1 MSTTGSDLKRIYD
14 SKIDKAYS
22 AYMTNTEYNDILKQ
36 ALFLSVQDVYQELS
50 DQVDYDDLLS
60 ALKTEQ
66 VFGLNNNKIYVTSIP
81 ISDVLHS
88 APFTATITTAVPHNL
103 KTGDIIGCSAVSGIT
118 VTPDI
123 NTTTFS
129 VTVTSATTFTIVI
142 VTTAGTHTPNTGGI
156 DSVTSSTADDTK
168 IISDYGDL
176 LSLKAKFLQGSDIK
190 ITGASNT
197 QPIRITVNRR
207 NNLKTGEK
215 INISGVVGNSN
226 ANGDHYIKVISS
238 TKFDLYE
245 DKDLLI
251 GKNGNGVFGGV
262 GALKRIYY
270 KVATPYLS
278 SRKISVYEQPT
289 TQNPQFERA
298 DLQLKVYPA
307 DSVCSE
313 ITVDYL
319 RYDLTPISV
328 TDTALDLE
336 QYYSYEF
343 LMYVTDKAS
352 QMFFMRTKDVES
364 FQVSQIQEQAV
375 K

>member
-1 MSTTGSDLKRIYD
+1 MSTTGADLYRIYQN
-14 SKIDKAYS
+14 KIDKAYS

-81 ISDVLHS
+81 ITSVGAGLS
-88 APFTATITTAVPHNL
+88 STITTAVPHNL
-103 KTGDIIGCSAVSGIT
+103 STGDT
-118 VTPDI
+118 VEFSNVTMSIATVPDI
-123 NTTTFS
+123 NT
-129 VTVTSATTFTIVI
+129 ATFTATIFDDTSFGIVFTSNSG
-142 VTTAGTHTPNTGGI
+142 VHTANTGGI
-156 DSVTSSTADDTK
+156 DTVTSSTGVVK

-176 LSLKAKFLQGSDIK
+176 LSLKARFLQGSDIK

-215 INISGVVGNSN
+215 VNISGIVGNSN

-251 GKNGNGVFGGV
+251 GKNGNGTFGGV
-262 GALKRIYY
+262 GTLKRIYY

-352 QMFFMRTKDVES
+352 QMFFARTKDVES
-364 FQVSQIQEQAV
+364 LQL
-375 K
+375 

>member
-1 MSTTGSDLKRIYD
+1 MSTTGADLKRILD
-14 SKIDKAYS
+14 SKIDKSYS
-22 AYMTNTEYNDILKQ
+22 AFMTNTEYNDILKQ
-36 ALFLSVQDVYQELS
+36 GLFLSVQDVYQELS

-66 VFGLNNNKIYVTSIP
+66 VFGLNNNKIFVTSIP
-81 ISDVLHS
+81 ITSFIHS
-88 APFTATITTAVPHNL
+88 GVFVATVTTAVPHNL
-103 KTGDIIGCSAVSGIT
+103 VNGDIVGIADVAGIT
-118 VTPDI
+118 VTPSLT
-123 NTTTFS
+123 TTTFT
-129 VTVTSATTFTIVI
+129 VTVVSATSFTIPI
-142 VTTAGTHTPNTGGI
+142 TTTAGTHTANTGGI
-156 DSVTSSTADDTK
+156 DVVTSSTADDSK

-176 LSLKAKFLQGSDIK
+176 LSLKAKFLQGTDIK
-190 ITGASNT
+190 VTGASNT
-197 QPIRITVNRR
+197 QPIRITVNKR
-207 NNLKTGEK
+207 NNLKNGEK

-226 ANGDHYIKVISS
+226 ANGDYYIKVISS
-238 TKFDLYE
+238 TKFDIYE

-262 GALKRIYY
+262 GAIKRIYY

-289 TQNPQFERA
+289 TMFPQFERA
-298 DLQLKVYPA
+298 DLQLKVYPS

-328 TDTALDLE
+328 TDTAQDLE

-343 LMYVTDKAS
+343 LMYVTDKSAS
-352 QMFFMRTKDVES
+352 MFFARFKEVES
-364 FQVSQIQEQAV
+364 FQVSQIQEQSV